1 MDHNLGKNI
10 AELRKSKGWTQAML
24 AEKLNISDKAVSK
37 WESGFGYPEITLLT
51 KLAEIFELSIDYLMT
66 GKSTA
71 MNRYATNITTSIP
84 VPLIANIN
92 HGIDTALQ
100 RIYDEGCKT
109 YSWDK
114 SKRNKFGNMQVL
126 FANDATPDGYS
137 VWGLTNC
144 IIDNGRKT
152 IDIDTAIAQSKKSWL
167 DLIHY
172 DGNTI
177 TEYWINTGAEPDD
190 FFDDATTRLAFAK
203 LKSSGPYVFLGI
215 FKPTQW
221 MRDPQ
226 LIGGKNVK
234 SKTYTLIS
242 SKYDRSI

>member
-37 WESGFGYPEITLLT
+37 WESGFGYPEITLLP
-51 KLAEIFELSIDYLMT
+51 KLAEIFEVSIDYLMT

-71 MNRYATNITTSIP
+71 MNRYATNRTTSIP

-114 SKRNKFGNMQVL
+114 SKRNKFGNMQIL
-126 FANDATPDGYS
+126 FANGATPEGYS

-152 IDIDTAIAQSKKSWL
+152 INIDTAITQSKK
-167 DLIHY
+167 I
-172 DGNTI
+172 
-177 TEYWINTGAEPDD
+177 
-190 FFDDATTRLAFAK
+190 LAR
-203 LKSSGPYVFLGI
+203 P
-215 FKPTQW
+215 
-221 MRDPQ
+221 
-226 LIGGKNVK
+226 
-234 SKTYTLIS
+234 YTL
-242 SKYDRSI
+242 

>member
-1 MDHNLGKNI
+1 MEHNLGKNI
-10 AELRKSKGWTQAML
+10 AELRKSKGWTQATL

-37 WESGFGYPEITLLT
+37 WESGFGN
-51 KLAEIFELSIDYLMT
+51 K
-66 GKSTA
+66 
-71 MNRYATNITTSIP
+71 YATNRTTSIP
-84 VPLIANIN
+84 IPLIANIN

-126 FANDATPDGYS
+126 FANGATPEGYS

-152 IDIDTAIAQSKKSWL
+152 IDIDTAITQSKKSWL

-177 TEYWINTGAEPDD
+177 TEYWINTGAEHDD

-203 LKSSGPYVFLGI
+203 LKSSGSYMFLGI

-221 MRDPQ
+221 TRESK
-226 LIGGKNVK
+226 LIGGKSVK

>member
-1 MDHNLGKNI
+1 MEHSI
-10 AELRKSKGWTQAML
+10 AKTITSLRKAKGWTQVQL
-24 AEKLNISDKAVSK
+24 AAKLNVSDKAVSK
-37 WESGFGYPEITLLT
+37 WESDAGYPEITIFP
-51 KLAEIFELSIDYLMT
+51 KLAEIFDVTIDYIMT
-66 GKSTA
+66 GKNTA
-71 MNRYATNITTSIP
+71 MNTYTTNRLTTLPIP
-84 VPLIANIN
+84 LVANFN

-100 RIYDEGCKT
+100 RIYDAGCRT
-109 YSWDK
+109 YDWDK

-126 FANDATPDGYS
+126 FANGATPEGYS

-177 TEYWINTGAEPDD
+177 TEYWINTGAELDD

-221 MRDPQ
+221 MHEPQ
-226 LIGGKNVK
+226 LIGGKSVK

-242 SKYDRSI
+242 SKYDKSI